1 MTNKRENRLILILVG
16 FFLLTIPSFFFC
28 YSLNKLYT
36 FNEEKAKD
44 ILKQKILSTARN
56 IEEKLNPYNYLQ
68 SEFDNIHS
76 LLLPDFPQT
85 IIYGIPDDSYMKTLY
100 SKSLNKKLLDLTVKN
115 FSPIII
121 TFATN
126 NFEKIYTYYSPKLY
140 EDLKNNNE
148 EKNFLDAKIYF
159 DYQVINRM
167 VDHFFNKHFK
177 FSPYITRLRT
187 NKAPKD
193 YEGFTYK
200 YLSKFNN
207 YDRNL
212 GPMFTDYYQN
222 QTLYPIIKYTI
233 SKIGIHGYYSLLI
246 PQSSIKPYSIINNIL
261 ENQQKNVHIQLIKS
275 KENTKFNETEN
286 GLEYWLNF
294 TTDFISHINA
304 YKRLRRIKKNNNILD
319 YQFKISINYPEE
331 LKKLYNLKIISYF
344 LSILISLSYLY
355 LSLVVLKTKKSFHLL
370 ITQKLICIL
379 SIIIILPIGGIGLST
394 WMSTQNLNDFIDHN
408 VSQTL
413 NNELNN
419 YSTINEEIN
428 LRFFSFILEM
438 KKRIAQGEFIPKKDL
453 YKSILTPTET
463 STWYN
468 CWMNN
473 TYVFS
478 VDGNVFLYDSKG
490 YCQTNNLRYDRE
502 EKYYKI
508 IILKY
513 LNNLGLVNKN
523 SKNEDLNTFSL
534 GLLEQYFTS
543 EIEEKTIPFES
554 IPQREIFN
562 FKPTNSAG
570 YFLAKDRNGKYH
582 YLMARKYGTSR
593 APYNYIDKYTEKI
606 NPFWYKTENEFANIE
621 LASKL
626 NTYSEEREY
635 QWPSKEITSLEL
647 TNLLKKAIKIE
658 DSGQETTKTQE
669 TTKIKQWLFTYSE
682 PYVIA
687 GIAESKYDTMFSFP
701 INMIFPILFAYAM
714 LLLMVLTSFISAFI
728 NKPIKIY
735 KKAIKQ
741 LNNNQYGTTINSFSK
756 DEFDNITKAFNEMS
770 IAIKQKEQIK
780 RYVSEKL
787 IESVDVSKIQKAG
800 EGKIEKLTILSSD
813 IRNFTGISEIEE
825 PTEIVEML
833 NTYFT
838 RMQQAISANGGIIDK
853 YIGDAIQAVFYDEQ
867 NKESHVLRAAKAAL
881 DMRKAL
887 NEYNKKRKES
897 GLFTIETGIGI
908 DTDIAITGTI
918 GSKNGRKDY
927 SVNGDVIARAANL
940 EAKTKMTESKIL
952 MSKESLKEL
961 DCHETSCPTVT
972 GSNTK
977 FDEYDTAHITYV
989 QNEGLIYKIF
999 DEESVELIDV
1009 RQ

>member
-1 MTNKRENRLILILVG
+1 MTNNRKNRLILILVG
-16 FFLLTIPSFFFC
+16 FFLLFIPLFFFC
-28 YSLNKLYT
+28 YSLKKLYS

-44 ILKQKILSTARN
+44 SLRQKILSTARN

-68 SEFDNIHS
+68 SEFDKIHS

-85 IIYGIPDDSYMKTLY
+85 IIYGIPDDSYMTTLY
-100 SKSLNKKLLDLTVKN
+100 SESLNKKLLDLTVKN

-126 NFEKIYTYYSPKLY
+126 NFEKIYPYYSPKLY
-140 EDLKNNNE
+140 EDLKSNNE
-148 EKNFLDAKIYF
+148 EQIFLDAKIYF
-159 DYQVINRM
+159 DYQVIYRM
-167 VDHFFNKHFK
+167 VEHFFNKNFE
-177 FSPYITRLRT
+177 FSPYITRIRT
-187 NKAPKD
+187 DKSPKN
-193 YEGFTYK
+193 YEIFTYK

-212 GPMFTDYYQN
+212 TPMFTDYYQN

-246 PQSSIKPYSIINNIL
+246 PQSSIKPDSIINNIL
-261 ENQQKNVHIQLIKS
+261 LNQPENIKIQLKKN

-286 GLEYWLNF
+286 GLEYCLNF
-294 TTDFISHINA
+294 TTDFISHVNA
-304 YKRLRRIKKNNNILD
+304 YNRLRGIKNKNNILD
-319 YQFKISINYPEE
+319 NQFKISIDYPKE
-331 LKKLYNLKIISYF
+331 LINLYNLKIISYF
-344 LSILISLSYLY
+344 LSVLISLLY
-355 LSLVVLKTKKSFHLL
+355 LCLSTIVFKKKKSFHLL
-370 ITQKLICIL
+370 ITPKLICIL

-394 WMSTQNLNDFIDHN
+394 WMSAQNLNELIDHN
-408 VSQTL
+408 VSQCL

-428 LRFFSFILEM
+428 LRFFSFNLEM
-438 KKRIAQGEFIPKKDL
+438 KKKIAQGELIPKVDLFNSFLTMKDTL
-453 YKSILTPTET
+453 
-463 STWYN
+463 TWYN
-468 CWMNN
+468 CWMDN
-473 TYVFS
+473 TYAFS
-478 VDGNVFLYDSKG
+478 EDGNVFLYDSNG
-490 YCQTNNLRYDRE
+490 YYQSNNSKYNRE
-502 EKYYKI
+502 EKYYK
-508 IILKY
+508 LFFLRY
-513 LNNLGLVNKN
+513 FNNLGLVKDNPKN
-523 SKNEDLNTFSL
+523 DKFNTFSL
-534 GLLEQYFTS
+534 SLLEQYLTP

-570 YFLAKDRNGKYH
+570 YFLAKDRTGKYH
-582 YLMARKYGTSR
+582 YIMTRKYGTSR
-593 APYNYIDKYTEKI
+593 APYNYIDRFTETI
-606 NPFWYKTENEFANIE
+606 APFWFRPENEFANME

-626 NTYSEEREY
+626 NTYSERRDY
-635 QWPSKEITSLEL
+635 QWPSKEITSEEV
-647 TNLLKKAIKIE
+647 TNLLKKAIETE
-658 DSGQETTKTQE
+658 DSGQETTKTKE
-669 TTKIKQWLFTYSE
+669 TTKIKQWLFTYNE

-701 INMIFPILFAYAM
+701 INMIFPILFAYAI
-714 LLLMVLTSFISAFI
+714 LLLMVLTSFISVFI
-728 NKPIKIY
+728 NKSIEIY
-735 KKAIKQ
+735 KRAIKQ

-787 IESVDVSKIQKAG
+787 VESVDVNKIQKAG

-838 RMQQAISANGGIIDK
+838 RMQQVISANGGIIDK
-853 YIGDAIQAVFYDEQ
+853 YIGDAIQAVFYDEP
-867 NKESHVLRAAKAAL
+867 NKESHILRAAKAAL

-887 NEYNKKRKES
+887 KEYNKERKKS
-897 GLFTIETGIGI
+897 GLFTIENGIGI

-927 SVNGDVIARAANL
+927 SVNGDVIARAATL

-952 MSKESLKEL
+952 MSKKSLEEL
-961 DCHETSCPTVT
+961 DCHDTQCPAIAC
-972 GSNTK
+972 SNTK
-977 FDEYDTAHITYV
+977 FDEHDITHTTYV
-989 QNEGLIYKIF
+989 RNEGLIYKVF